1 MHNLHMRHIGIV
13 SMLYRLLDCL
23 ERTEDICGL
32 MRHQCTCLAH
42 YYLMYHKYPTAA
54 DSIEDVIAIDM
65 GALAE
70 DYQTSAF
77 WGTMLE
83 WIVLMDQSELYQFLQ
98 SFLKDDLK
106 NVTKCVWF
114 LRSEEESQF
123 YDVYA
128 MNQAGEGIALQLEK
142 TFDKF
147 KEKVIFIMKQYETEQ
162 FSFDEYSFAALEFI
176 VCIYYGCL
184 VRIKREE

>member
-1 MHNLHMRHIGIV
+1 
-13 SMLYRLLDCL
+13 
-23 ERTEDICGL
+23 
-32 MRHQCTCLAH
+32 
-42 YYLMYHKYPTAA
+42 MYHKYPTAA
-54 DSIEDVIAIDM
+54 DSIEDAIAIDM

-106 NVTKCVWF
+106 NVMKCVWF
-114 LRSEEESQF
+114 LRSEEEYQF

-128 MNQAGEGIALQLEK
+128 MNQADEGIAL
-142 TFDKF
+142 
-147 KEKVIFIMKQYETEQ
+147 
-162 FSFDEYSFAALEFI
+162 
-176 VCIYYGCL
+176 
-184 VRIKREE
+184 